1 VKHSVCPASSLE
13 ASQPQDVLGGTL
25 LFEWMPFSEVQR

>member
-13 ASQPQDVLGGTL
+13 ASQPQDVLGGTM
-25 LFEWMPFSEVQR
+25 LFGRMLFSQVQR